1 MTLYEQ
7 EGNYYKP
14 TRVDNFWTNNYI
26 EYRSYGDRNKNL
38 PLKEYLEKIK
48 PYLMDT
54 IIDLQNSDT
63 WNIFLQKEHE
73 YISLKYFKEEHVM
86 HSKRDI
92 IEYPIL
98 ELAQPA

>member
-7 EGNYYKP
+7 EDNCYKP
-14 TRVDNFWTNNYI
+14 IRVDNFWNNNYI

-38 PLKEYLEKIK
+38 SLKGYLEKIK
-48 PYLMDT
+48 PYFIDI

-63 WNIFLQKEHE
+63 WNIFLQKE
-73 YISLKYFKEEHVM
+73 YISSKYFKEEHVM

-92 IEYPIL
+92 IEYPIS

>member
-1 MTLYEQ
+1 
-7 EGNYYKP
+7 
-14 TRVDNFWTNNYI
+14 
-26 EYRSYGDRNKNL
+26 
-38 PLKEYLEKIK
+38 
-48 PYLMDT
+48 MDT